1 VTRAANG
8 LADMPNSI
16 SLSNQGDS
24 MRNSHRNKPPEAQL
38 NWLEDYIDAL
48 LRTLA
53 QIIGSLLP
61 GRR

>member
-1 VTRAANG
+1 MAWLTRQF
-8 LADMPNSI
+8 PYFP
-16 SLSNQGDS
+16 QTEGDS
-24 MRNSHRNKPPEAQL
+24 MRNSHRNKPRAAQL
-38 NWLEDYIDAL
+38 KWLEDYIDAL

>member
-1 VTRAANG
+1 MYNM
-8 LADMPNSI
+8 D
-16 SLSNQGDS
+16 
-24 MRNSHRNKPPEAQL
+24 RNKPPAAQL
-38 NWLEDYIDAL
+38 KWLEDYIDAL

>member
-1 VTRAANG
+1 
-8 LADMPNSI
+8 
-16 SLSNQGDS
+16 
-24 MRNSHRNKPPEAQL
+24 MRNSHRRKQPAAQL
-38 NWLEDYIDAL
+38 KWLEDYIDAL

>member
-1 VTRAANG
+1 
-8 LADMPNSI
+8 
-16 SLSNQGDS
+16 
-24 MRNSHRNKPPEAQL
+24 MRNSHRNKPPAAQL
-38 NWLEDYIDAL
+38 KWLEDCIDAL

>member
-1 VTRAANG
+1 
-8 LADMPNSI
+8 
-16 SLSNQGDS
+16 
-24 MRNSHRNKPPEAQL
+24 MRNSHRNKPPAAQL
-38 NWLEDYIDAL
+38 KWLEDYIDAL